1 LLDALAVQEIDL
13 APGVRHVEIFTMRG
27 LVTILWHGPRDAS
40 HVVVAGGGAM
50 GGLLGPANGMYQ
62 RLGEALA
69 ERAIGTLRVS
79 YRRPNDLDECT
90 IDMCATVDL
99 AARAG
104 ARDAVTMGHSF
115 GGAIAIRTAC
125 ALGAAVKG
133 VVTFATQSAGC
144 EQAEELNGRPLL
156 MFHGDRDELL
166 PPQASE
172 MVRYIA
178 GTGELV
184 VLPGEGHLLSGAG
197 DVMLTRTLA
206 FVDEV
211 LT

>member
-1 LLDALAVQEIDL
+1 
-13 APGVRHVEIFTMRG
+13 MRG
-27 LVTILWHGPRDAS
+27 LLTILWHGPREAE

-50 GGLLGPANGMYQ
+50 GGLLGPADGLYQ

-69 ERAIGTLRVS
+69 ERGLGTLRIS
-79 YRRPNDLDECT
+79 YRRPNDLDGCT

-99 AARAG
+99 ASRGGARA
-104 ARDAVTMGHSF
+104 AVTMGHSF
-115 GGAIAIRTAC
+115 GGAIAVRTAC
-125 ALGAAVKG
+125 ALGDSVKG

-144 EQAEELNGRPLL
+144 EQADELNGRPML

-172 MVRYIA
+172 MVRFIA

-184 VLPGEGHLLSGAG
+184 LLPGEGHLLSGAG
-197 DVMLTRTLA
+197 DVMLARTLA
-206 FVDEV
+206 FVEEAFA
-211 LT
+211 